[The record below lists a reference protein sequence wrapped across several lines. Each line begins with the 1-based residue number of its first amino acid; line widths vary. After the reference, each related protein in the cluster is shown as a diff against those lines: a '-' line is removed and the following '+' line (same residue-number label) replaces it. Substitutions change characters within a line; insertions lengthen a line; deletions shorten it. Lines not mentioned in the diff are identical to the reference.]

1 MSQST
6 GTISPLRQRMVDDM
20 NMRRLKLGTQRSHIR
35 AVVKLAT
42 FLGRP
47 PQTATADD
55 LRRFQLHLASSGV
68 SAGTINCTVT
78 GLRFFYGVTLD
89 RPQVLKKI
97 SSVHEPFTLPAV
109 LTPDEVRQ
117 LLLAVSSLKYKA
129 ALSVAYGAGLRASEI
144 THLRVTDI
152 DSARML
158 IHVVQGKGSRDRD
171 ALLSPVLLD
180 LLRQWWRYAQ
190 ARHKM
195 LKGGW
200 LFPGQQPVNPISCRQ
215 LSRACHDAVML
226 VGFDKHVTLHTLRH
240 SFATHLLEQHVDIRV
255 IQVLL
260 GHARLDTTA
269 RYSHVASQLLQE
281 VDSPLDALMP
291 VSIPDQ

>member
-1 MSQST
+1 MSQPT
-6 GTISPLRQRMVDDM
+6 GTISPLRQRMIDDM
-20 NMRRLKLGTQRSHIR
+20 NMRRLKPGTQRSHVR
-35 AVVKLAT
+35 AIVKLAT

-47 PQTATADD
+47 PQTATAED
-55 LRRFQLHLASSGV
+55 LRRFQLHLASCGV

-78 GLRFFYGVTLD
+78 GLRFFYDITLD

-97 SSVHEPFTLPAV
+97 SSVHQPCTLPAV
-109 LTPDEVRQ
+109 LTPDEVKQ
-117 LLLAVSSLKYKA
+117 LFQAVSSLKYKA

-158 IHVVQGKGSRDRD
+158 IHVVQGKGNRDRH

-180 LLRQWWRYAQ
+180 LLRQWWRHAQ
-190 ARHKM
+190 AHRKM

-240 SFATHLLEQHVDIRV
+240 SFASHLLEQHVDIRV

-281 VDSPLDALMP
+281 VESPLDSLITE
-291 VSIPDQ
+291 STT